1 MNLLRAPARLVAHT
15 VWLHVACSSAY
26 GPRPHRRLQA
36 ALMRYLHG
44 TGITPCVLPTRV
56 GLFGTG
62 RPILPQDWSSV
73 IGWLLGQPEVVFVH
87 REFPR
92 TRRDRVQPQAAHAR
106 RNAPLSYPGLTQTWD
121 AAHPEPPEITP
132 EEVFWQVEDVWLR
145 LAACVPVS
153 VETDPLYE
161 DQSTLRF
168 KGLVACRVEELLE
181 KAVLDPGLYRWRV
194 GGRAGTFVEAVD
206 VEDDDVLLRLTPMRE
221 IRRWEDGATHV
232 WRVMGV
238 VRQMGFANR
247 GPTGSA
253 T

>member
-15 VWLHVACSSAY
+15 VWLRVACSSAY

-92 TRRDRVQPQAAHAR
+92 TRREPVPAQAAHAR
-106 RNAPLSYPGLTQTWD
+106 QYKPLSYPGLAPTWSPTS
-121 AAHPEPPEITP
+121 PELPEVTP
-132 EEVFWQVEDVWLR
+132 EEVLWQVEDVWLR
-145 LAACVPVS
+145 LAACVPVI
-153 VETDPLYE
+153 VETDPVHE

-168 KGLVACRVEELLE
+168 KGLVACGVEELLE
-181 KAVLDPGLYRWRV
+181 KAVLDPGLYRWRA
-194 GGRAGTFVEAVD
+194 GGRAGTFVEAID
-206 VEDDDVLLRLTPMRE
+206 VEDDDVLVRLVPMRVVK
-221 IRRWEDGATHV
+221 RWDGGDSLA
-232 WRVMGV
+232 WRMLSVL
-238 VRQMGFANR
+238 RQLKSVGWISPPR
-247 GPTGSA
+247 
-253 T
+253 

>member
-15 VWLHVACSSAY
+15 VWLRVACSSSY

-92 TRRDRVQPQAAHAR
+92 TRKEPNHPQAAQAR
-106 RNAPLSYPGLTQTWD
+106 RNTPLSYPRLTQTWD
-121 AAHPEPPEITP
+121 GAYPERPEVTP
-132 EEVFWQVEDVWLR
+132 EEVLWQVEDVWLR
-145 LAACVPVS
+145 LAACVPVI
-153 VETDPLYE
+153 VETDPVYE

-168 KGLVACRVEELLE
+168 KGLVGCGVEELLE
-181 KAVLDPGLYRWRV
+181 KAALDPGLYRWRA
-194 GGRAGTFVEAVD
+194 GGRAGTFVEAID
-206 VEDDDVLLRLTPMRE
+206 VEDDDVLVRLTPMRVV
-221 IRRWEDGATHV
+221 RRWDGGDSLV
-232 WRVMGV
+232 WRMLSVL
-238 VRQMGFANR
+238 RQLKSVGWISPPR
-247 GPTGSA
+247 
-253 T
+253 

>member
-15 VWLHVACSSAY
+15 VWLRVACSSAY

-92 TRRDRVQPQAAHAR
+92 TRREPVPAQAAHAR
-106 RNAPLSYPGLTQTWD
+106 QHKPLSYPGLTPTWSPTSQEL
-121 AAHPEPPEITP
+121 PEVTP
-132 EEVFWQVEDVWLR
+132 EEVLWQVEDVWLR
-145 LAACVPVS
+145 LAACVPVI
-153 VETDPLYE
+153 VETDPVYE

-168 KGLVACRVEELLE
+168 KGLVECGVEELLE
-181 KAVLDPGLYRWRV
+181 KAVLDPGLYRWRA
-194 GGRAGTFVEAVD
+194 GGRAGTFVEAID
-206 VEDDDVLLRLTPMRE
+206 VEDDDVLVRLTPMRVV
-221 IRRWEDGATHV
+221 RRWEVGDSLV
-232 WRVMGV
+232 WRMLSVL
-238 VRQMGFANR
+238 RQLRSVGWISPPR
-247 GPTGSA
+247 
-253 T
+253 